1 MIGLMKRWQTALLVL
16 VLLVTACMSS
26 EPAPSGGGPL
36 PSGSPTAGEGRQDAP
51 GGVGSAGNLKL
62 RMGLLP
68 ILDVIPFH
76 VAQQNGYFKDA
87 GLEVELKPV
96 KSAQERDA
104 LMQAGEIDGMLND
117 LISTALFNQNGPRI
131 KIVAVARRAY
141 PNAAQYRILASPKSG
156 ISSPEQLKGVEIGIS
171 KNTVIQYVTDRLL
184 GQVGL
189 KPDEIKTVEYTV
201 ITTRYEALMSD
212 QIKAATIPDPLAMG
226 AVAGGA
232 KVVLDDTRYTQF
244 SQSELSF
251 SVQTLQSHPDAV
263 RKFLVTWSR
272 AVDELN
278 KNPETYQDV
287 LIQQKVVPESIQGT
301 YQLPPFPKNEIT
313 TEAEWNDAVQWM
325 VEKGLIKAP
334 VAYRDAVD
342 GNYFEVNN

>member
-1 MIGLMKRWQTALLVL
+1 MLRIPRPWRMALLAAA
-16 VLLVTACMSS
+16 LLISACTSS
-26 EPAPSGGGPL
+26 SNPAPST
-36 PSGSPTAGEGRQDAP
+36 SPTTPSLSGER
-51 GGVGSAGNLKL
+51 LKL

-76 VAQQNGYFKDA
+76 VAQQNGYFKDV
-87 GLEVELKPV
+87 GLDVELKPV

-117 LISTALFNQNGPRI
+117 LISTGLFNQNGPQI

-156 ISSPEQLKGVEIGIS
+156 ITSPAQLKGVEIGIS

-184 GQVGL
+184 AQAGL

-201 ITTRYEALMSD
+201 ITARYEALMSD
-212 QIKAATIPDPLAMG
+212 QIKAATIPDPLADG
-226 AVAGGA
+226 AIAGGA
-232 KVVLDDTRYTQF
+232 RVILDDTKYTQF

-251 SVQTLQSHPDAV
+251 SVRTLQSQPDAV
-263 RKFLVTWSR
+263 RKFLVAWNR

-278 KNPETYQDV
+278 QNPDKYKNV
-287 LIQQKVVPESIQGT
+287 LIQQKVVPESVQGT
-301 YQLPPFPKNEIT
+301 YKMPPFPKAEVT

-334 VAYRDAVD
+334 IAYKDAVD
-342 GNYFEVNN
+342 GSFISQQ